1 MGEDRDIPG
10 EPHLVEVDLARSLWW
25 ATTLMSVAAPSTRD
39 RILTATGELFRRQGY
54 AATGLKAVVTEARAP
69 FGSLYHHFPGG
80 KQQLASEVIHAGGAY
95 FQALVCA
102 VYDEQADTAAA
113 IDAVFAGA
121 ADTLA
126 ATDYEDACPITTV
139 ALEVAST
146 DEVLRRATAEVF
158 ESWTGALAERVGD
171 RDRALAVLSA
181 LEGAFVLCRALRS
194 TEPMLAAGRMAA
206 AHATRAPAA

>member
-1 MGEDRDIPG
+1 
-10 EPHLVEVDLARSLWW
+10 VTA
-25 ATTLMSVAAPSTRD
+25 STRD

-54 AATGLKAVVTEARAP
+54 AATGLKAVVSEAHAP

-80 KQQLASEVIHAGGAY
+80 KRQLAGEVIAAGGAY

-102 VYDEQADTAAA
+102 VYDEQPDTAASVE
-113 IDAVFAGA
+113 AVFAGA
-121 ADTLA
+121 AEALE
-126 ATDYEDACPITTV
+126 ATGYEDACPITMV

-158 ESWTGALAERVGD
+158 EAWTGALAERIGD

-181 LEGAFVLCRALRS
+181 LEGAFVLCRATRS
-194 TEPMLAAGRMAA
+194 TAPMIAAGAMAA
-206 AHATRAPAA
+206 AHATRTPASRPGTP